1 MSTNESFTIG
11 VEEEYQIINART
23 RALHSR
29 QEQIMPEA
37 EGRVGEQVTPELYLS
52 QIEIGTPICHS
63 LAEVRGEI
71 MRLRR
76 EVIAAAENQGNR
88 IAAAGTHPFSHW
100 EDQQLTPKA
109 RYVGIEQ
116 DYQQLAREQLI
127 FGCHVH
133 IGINDREVAIEVMN
147 RSRPW
152 LAVLLALSANSPF
165 WLGADTGY
173 ASFRTQLWRRWPM
186 AGTPQVFASRAEFDK
201 LVKSL
206 VATES
211 ITDATKI
218 YWDVRPSARFET
230 LEFRVT
236 DVCMTLDEAVMVAGL
251 ARGIARTVYA
261 DAVRGAALEHAR
273 PELLRA
279 AKWRAARYGL
289 DADLIDVEKQK
300 AVPATELVE
309 KLLAFLRP
317 ALEEQGEWEEVQAL
331 VRQTIERGNGA
342 ARQRAAYAQAGRYEE
357 VVDLI
362 VRETAAGS
370 SDKESTGA

>member
-1 MSTNESFTIG
+1 MSTKERFTIG
-11 VEEEYQIINART
+11 VEEEYQIINSRT
-23 RALHSR
+23 RELHSR

-37 EGRVGEQVTPELYLS
+37 EGRVGERVTPELYLS
-52 QIEIGTPICHS
+52 QIEIGTPICQS
-63 LAEVRGEI
+63 LADVRGEI
-71 MRLRR
+71 KRLRR
-76 EVIAAAENQGNR
+76 AVIAAAENQGNR

-133 IGINDREVAIEVMN
+133 IGISDREAAIKVMN

-173 ASFRTQLWRRWPM
+173 SSFRTQLWRRWPM
-186 AGTPQVFASRAEFDK
+186 AGTPHIFASRAEYDE
-201 LVKSL
+201 LVESL

-218 YWDVRPSARFET
+218 YWDARPSARFET

-236 DVCMTLDEAVMVAGL
+236 DVCMSVDEAVMVAGL
-251 ARGIARTVYA
+251 VRALARTAYA
-261 DAVRGAALEHAR
+261 EAERDKPFEQSR

-289 DADLIDVEKQK
+289 DADLIDVAQK
-300 AVPATELVE
+300 RAVPALELVE
-309 KLLAFLRP
+309 KLLVFLRP
-317 ALEEQGEWEEVQAL
+317 TLEEDGEWEEVRAL
-331 VRQTIERGNGA
+331 VRQTTERGNGA
-342 ARQRAAYAQAGRYEE
+342 ARQRAAYARAGRYED

-362 VRETAAGS
+362 VKETARGT
-370 SDKESTGA
+370 D

>member
-1 MSTNESFTIG
+1 MANSEDFTVG
-11 VEEEYQIINART
+11 VEEEYQIIDART
-23 RALHSR
+23 RELRSR
-29 QEQIMPEA
+29 QAHILPEA
-37 EGRVGEQVTPELYLS
+37 QERVGDQVTPELYLS
-52 QIEIGTPICHS
+52 QIEIGTPICRT
-63 LAEVRGEI
+63 LADVRAEI
-71 MRLRR
+71 ARLRGQI
-76 EVIAAAENQGNR
+76 IAAAENAGNR

-133 IGINDREVAIEVMN
+133 VGIRDREAAIEMMN

-186 AGTPQVFASRAEFDK
+186 AGTPQVFTSRAEYDR
-201 LVKSL
+201 LVESL
-206 VATES
+206 VQTES
-211 ITDATKI
+211 IEDGTKI
-218 YWDVRPSARFET
+218 YWDARPSARFET
-230 LEFRVT
+230 LEYRVT
-236 DVCMTLDEAVMVAGL
+236 DVCMTVDEAVMMAGL
-251 ARGIARTVYA
+251 VRALARTCHA
-261 DAVRGAALEHAR
+261 DSARDTPIEHAR

-289 DADLIDVEKQK
+289 DADLIDIPNKR
-300 AVPATELVE
+300 AVPAPKLVE
-309 KLLAFLRP
+309 KLLSTLRP
-317 ALEEQGEWEEVQAL
+317 SLEEYEEWDEIEAL
-331 VRQTIERGNGA
+331 VTQTIERGTGA
-342 ARQRAAYAQAGRYEE
+342 ARQRAAYAQAGRYED

-362 VRETAAGS
+362 VAETKRG
-370 SDKESTGA
+370 TNL